1 MKIGVMIL
9 EGPYQHEAVDTAYH
23 FIKAALA
30 RGHQIVGIFLYTDGV
45 NNINK
50 FISPPGERNISQRL
64 DELGASGI
72 DIVACTACCKFRGM
86 KPDLKGGTRSPIRL
100 GFPGGLPACRR
111 PVCRFWRLSHEQSCH
126 FAKESPLW
134 KHIHRRSLS
143 HHDGYRCV

>member
-86 KPDLKGGTRSPIRL
+86 KPDLKVDHVRQSGL
-100 GFPGGLPACRR
+100 GSLAEYLRAAD
-111 PVCRFWRLSHEQSCH
+111 RFVA
-126 FAKESPLW
+126 FG
-134 KHIHRRSLS
+134 
-143 HHDGYRCV
+143 D